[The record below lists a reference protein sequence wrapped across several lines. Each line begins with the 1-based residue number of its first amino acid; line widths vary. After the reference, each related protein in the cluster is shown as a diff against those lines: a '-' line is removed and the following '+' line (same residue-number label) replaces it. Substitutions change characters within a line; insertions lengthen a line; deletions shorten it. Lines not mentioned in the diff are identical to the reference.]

1 MPQRL
6 PRESDPA
13 ASKLPSASDPL
24 SPHGQ
29 AGVDRDVN
37 DGAGLPLAERL
48 EVEVAGRSHVG
59 RRRLDNQDHFIVGRS
74 ERAVRQIAGNLPAG
88 SLPDAIEESAWFF
101 VVADGLGGAAAG
113 EVASRLAIEAG
124 VQLHAMRSTWY
135 LRATPELRPVILERS
150 RQLMRAIDVELA
162 RAAANDRRLAGM
174 GTTMTIASTI
184 GSELFVAHVGD
195 SRASLYRDGRFL
207 RLTRDHTVIASL
219 VDMGALDPE
228 SAERHPLRHLL
239 AHALGRGAHDL
250 PVEVSHRELQDGD
263 VLLMSS
269 DGLHGVVPDDVVAQV
284 LETAA
289 ANGEA
294 VEATADRLVEAALDA
309 GGPDNVTVVVARF
322 RVPAVSQDGD

>member
-6 PRESDPA
+6 PRGPESLASDASRPA
-13 ASKLPSASDPL
+13 DPL
-24 SPHGQ
+24 SPHDQ
-29 AGVDRDVN
+29 AGVDREPT

-59 RRRLDNQDHFIVGRS
+59 RRRADNQDHFLVGRS

-88 SLPDAIEESAWFF
+88 SLPESIEESAWFF

-124 VQLHAMRSTWY
+124 VQLHALRSTWY

-162 RAAANDRRLAGM
+162 RAAASDRRLAGM

-184 GSELFVAHVGD
+184 GAELFVAHVGD
-195 SRASLYRDGRFL
+195 SRASLFRDGRFV

-219 VDMGALDPE
+219 VDMGALDAE

-250 PVEVSHRELQDGD
+250 PVEVSHRELQHGD

-269 DGLHGVVPDDVVAQV
+269 DGLHGVVPDDVVAEV
-284 LETAA
+284 LTTAA
-289 ANGEA
+289 ATGEGID
-294 VEATADRLVEAALDA
+294 ATADRLIEAALDA
-309 GGPDNVTVVVARF
+309 GGPDNVTVVLARF
-322 RVPAVSQDGD
+322 RVPQA